1 MTPGYRYP
9 WPAAAIGKEEMALLF
24 SARESSPE
32 PTTITRLV
40 AEAVRLAY
48 GHLAIKSEPSNESAP
63 ESVLRPAA

>member
-32 PTTITRLV
+32 PTTITRLI
-40 AEAVRLAY
+40 AEAVRLVY
-48 GHLAIKSEPSNESAP
+48 GQSNAHAENQPSKESNET
-63 ESVLRPAA
+63 VDFHR